1 MVLEVHKGQL
11 IKLGAP
17 AQTVFVADPAI
28 ADVQIKSPTLVYVL
42 GKGPG
47 ETTLFAVDRNEQ
59 VLASIDLHVS
69 HNVERI
75 RASIQ
80 KLHPE
85 MDIAVSSVGD
95 AVVLDGVVDSIST
108 AENIR
113 RVVAGAVGD
122 PAKVLMRVGIDA
134 PTQINLRVRIA
145 EVSRDVDK
153 QLGFNWSIA
162 GSAAGIAFGVAT
174 ANPFN
179 ASVTQHTLSVRGLN
193 IGGFDLNTVIDALEE
208 EGLISVLA
216 SPT

>member
-1 MVLEVHKGQL
+1 MLRNFDILKILAILGILAITMISIGDAWGKPLEVVSRGHREMVLEVHKGQL

-108 AENIR
+108 A
-113 RVVAGAVGD
+113 
-122 PAKVLMRVGIDA
+122 
-134 PTQINLRVRIA
+134 
-145 EVSRDVDK
+145 
-153 QLGFNWSIA
+153 
-162 GSAAGIAFGVAT
+162 
-174 ANPFN
+174 
-179 ASVTQHTLSVRGLN
+179 
-193 IGGFDLNTVIDALEE
+193 
-208 EGLISVLA
+208 
-216 SPT
+216 